1 MNSYIKNFITKFENN
16 RKLSYK
22 DFSAWNE
29 SNNHW
34 HLIDF
39 IISSKCDSY
48 HKQFYNYVSRASDL
62 YDMEHLKEIR
72 VKYLLSTISD
82 GESQIVENQKNNSLW
97 YNYIIKYD
105 QVSPLTRIQFQY
117 NHTYLMTYFSFR
129 GDNNRIDEDTYY
141 FLKNHPKFDI
151 TELLS
156 DRIFK
161 EHLLQFK
168 NKNLIHILKENN
180 VTFNDNDTYFID
192 FRFSDSDTISC
203 FLDSNLIAPNNLK
216 IKNKLFSLLLKAN
229 HDNNLQIEG
238 IINKYQIEL
247 NPLILSAHL
256 YIFYFNY
263 LNNKDIK
270 IMDSSFYQEINK
282 NYYIFKNNLN
292 EIIIPVISDVYG
304 DIENKNN
311 FFMNF
316 LNFLESKNLCLNW
329 ESFKNDYPKFHM
341 SDDDDISYIN
351 YMFKDIIIDK
361 EKNLLNKVLNSNQI
375 SLKRNRI

>member
-34 HLIDF
+34 YLIDF

-180 VTFNDNDTYFID
+180 VTFNDNDAYFID

-203 FLDSNLIAPNNLK
+203 FLDSNLIAHNNLK
-216 IKNKLFSLLLKAN
+216 IKNKLFSLLLKSN

-247 NPLILSAHL
+247 NSLTLSAHL

-263 LNNKDIK
+263 LNNKDIN
-270 IMDSSFYQEINK
+270 IIDSSFYQEINK
-282 NYYIFKNNLN
+282 NYDIFKNNLN

-341 SDDDDISYIN
+341 SDDDDISYID

>member
-1 MNSYIKNFITKFENN
+1 MDTYIKNFINKFENN
-16 RKLSYK
+16 KKLTNK
-22 DFSAWNE
+22 DFLDWNE
-29 SNNHW
+29 NNNHW

-72 VKYLLSTISD
+72 VNYLLSTISD

-141 FLKNHPKFDI
+141 FLKNHPQFNLTK
-151 TELLS
+151 LLS

-168 NKNLIHILKENN
+168 NKDLIHILKENN
-180 VTFNDNDTYFID
+180 VTFNDNDSYFID
-192 FRFSDSDTISC
+192 FRFSNSDTISC

-229 HDNNLQIEG
+229 HDNNLQIES
-238 IINKYQIEL
+238 IINKYQIKL
-247 NPLILSAHL
+247 DPLILSAHL

-263 LNNKDIK
+263 LNNKDIN
-270 IMDSSFYQEINK
+270 IIDSSFYQEINK
-282 NYYIFKNNLN
+282 NYDIFKNNLN

-311 FFMNF
+311 FFMTF

-341 SDDDDISYIN
+341 SDDDDISYIDHI
-351 YMFKDIIIDK
+351 FKDIIIDK
-361 EKNLLNKVLNSNQI
+361 EKNLLNKVFNSNQI
-375 SLKRNRI
+375 FLKRNRI

>member
-1 MNSYIKNFITKFENN
+1 MDTYIKNFITKFENN
-16 RKLSYK
+16 KKLTDK
-22 DFSAWNE
+22 DFLEWNE
-29 SNNHW
+29 GNNHW

-82 GESQIVENQKNNSLW
+82 GESQIIENQKNNSLW
-97 YNYIIKYD
+97 YNYIIQYD

-141 FLKNHPKFDI
+141 CLKNHPEFDI
-151 TELLS
+151 TKLLS

-168 NKNLIHILKENN
+168 NTDLINTLKENN
-180 VTFNDNDTYFID
+180 VYFNDNDSYFID
-192 FRFSDSDTISC
+192 FRFSNSDTISC

-216 IKNKLFSLLLKAN
+216 IKNKLFSLLLKTN

-270 IMDSSFYQEINK
+270 IIDSSFYQEINK
-282 NYYIFKNNLN
+282 NYDIFKNNLN

-316 LNFLESKNLCLNW
+316 LNFLESKKLCLNW

-341 SDDDDISYIN
+341 SDDDDISYID

>member
-1 MNSYIKNFITKFENN
+1 MDTYIKNFINKFENN
-16 RKLSYK
+16 KKLTNK
-22 DFSAWNE
+22 DFLEWNKN
-29 SNNHW
+29 NNHW

-48 HKQFYNYVSRASDL
+48 HKQFYNYISRASDL

-82 GESQIVENQKNNSLW
+82 GESQIIENQKNNSLW
-97 YNYIIKYD
+97 YNYIIQYD

-129 GDNNRIDEDTYY
+129 GDNDTIDEDTYY
-141 FLKNHPKFDI
+141 VLKNHPEFDI
-151 TELLS
+151 TKLLS

-161 EHLLQFK
+161 EHILQFK
-168 NKNLIHILKENN
+168 NKDLIHILKENN
-180 VTFNDNDTYFID
+180 VTFNDSDSYFID
-192 FRFSDSDTISC
+192 FRFSNSDTISC

-270 IMDSSFYQEINK
+270 IIDSSFYQEINK
-282 NYYIFKNNLN
+282 NYDIFKNNLN

-341 SDDDDISYIN
+341 SDDDDISYID

>member
-1 MNSYIKNFITKFENN
+1 MNTYIKNFITKYENN

-29 SNNHW
+29 GNNHW

-82 GESQIVENQKNNSLW
+82 GESQIIENQKNNSLW
-97 YNYIIKYD
+97 YNYIIQYD
-105 QVSPLTRIQFQY
+105 QISPLTRIQFQY

-129 GDNNRIDEDTYY
+129 GDNNRIDENTYY
-141 FLKNHPKFDI
+141 VLKNHPQFDV
-151 TELLS
+151 TKLLS

-168 NKNLIHILKENN
+168 NKDLIHILKENN
-180 VTFNDNDTYFID
+180 VTFNDSDSYFID
-192 FRFSDSDTISC
+192 FRFSNSDTISC

-270 IMDSSFYQEINK
+270 IIDSSFYQEINK
-282 NYYIFKNNLN
+282 NYDIFKNNLN

-341 SDDDDISYIN
+341 SDDDDISYID

>member
-180 VTFNDNDTYFID
+180 VTFNNNDTYFID

>member
-1 MNSYIKNFITKFENN
+1 MNAYIKNFITKYENN
-16 RKLSYK
+16 RKLSHK
-22 DFSAWNE
+22 DFFAWNE

-39 IISSKCDSY
+39 IISNKCDSY

-72 VKYLLSTISD
+72 VKYLLSNISD
-82 GESQIVENQKNNSLW
+82 GESQIFENQKNNSLW

-105 QVSPLTRIQFQY
+105 QISPLTRIQFQY
-117 NHTYLMTYFSFR
+117 HDTYLMTYFSFR

-141 FLKNHPKFDI
+141 FLRHHPKFDI
-151 TELLS
+151 TKLLS

-161 EHLLQFK
+161 KYLLEFK
-168 NKNLIHILKENN
+168 NKDLIHILKENN
-180 VTFNDNDTYFID
+180 VTFNDSDSYFID
-192 FRFSDSDTISC
+192 FRFSNSDTISC

-270 IMDSSFYQEINK
+270 IIDSSFYQEINK
-282 NYYIFKNNLN
+282 NYDIFKNNLN

-341 SDDDDISYIN
+341 SDDDDISYID

>member
-282 NYYIFKNNLN
+282 NYDIFKNNLN

-351 YMFKDIIIDK
+351 YMFKDIIINK